1 MMMEEFENNVLRT
14 EHLPQIHSEE
24 FEKLPIRYRNIRWA
38 TCGLVALGVLLIFVA
53 LMVAGSI
60 LEPEAMD
67 LKLFVFPTIL
77 WVIGFGAW
85 GLSEWF
91 GFDRRGYLT
100 RSRDLSYRAGWLFHS
115 ITTVPF
121 NRIQHSEVTQGPVAK
136 RFKICT
142 LKLYT
147 AGSSGANLQITG
159 LDEDVAKQL
168 RQLIEE
174 RNES

>member
-1 MMMEEFENNVLRT
+1 MMEEFENNVLRT
-14 EHLPQIHSEE
+14 EHLPQIHAEE
-24 FEKLPIRYRNIRWA
+24 FEKLPLRYRN
-38 TCGLVALGVLLIFVA
+38 LFVA
-53 LMVAGSI
+53 
-60 LEPEAMD
+60 
-67 LKLFVFPTIL
+67 PTAL
-77 WVIGFGAW
+77 WVIVFGMW

-147 AGSSGANLQITG
+147 AGSSGANLQIPG

>member
-1 MMMEEFENNVLRT
+1 MMNDDFENNVLRT
-14 EHLPQIHSEE
+14 EHLPQIHIEE

-38 TCGLVALGVLLIFVA
+38 TCGFVALVVLLIFAA
-53 LMVAGSI
+53 LMVAGSV

-67 LKLFVFPTIL
+67 FKLFVFPTIL
-77 WVIGFGAW
+77 WMCVFGAW

-100 RSRDLSYRAGWLFHS
+100 RSRDLSYRSGWLFHS

-136 RFKICT
+136 RFKVCT

-147 AGSSGANLQITG
+147 AGSSGANLQIGG

-168 RQLIEE
+168 RQMIEE

>member
-1 MMMEEFENNVLRT
+1 MMEEFENNVLRT
-14 EHLPQIHSEE
+14 DHLPQVHAEE
-24 FEKLPIRYRNIRWA
+24 FEKLPLRYRNIRWA
-38 TCGLVALGVLLIFVA
+38 TCGLVALLVLSIFVA
-53 LMVAGSI
+53 LMVGVSVF
-60 LEPEAMD
+60 EPETMD
-67 LKLFVFPTIL
+67 LNLLVAPTAL
-77 WVIGFGAW
+77 WVIVFGMW

-147 AGSSGANLQITG
+147 AGSSGANLQIPG
-159 LDEDVAKQL
+159 LDEEVAKQL
-168 RQLIEE
+168 RQLIEDC
-174 RNES
+174 NES